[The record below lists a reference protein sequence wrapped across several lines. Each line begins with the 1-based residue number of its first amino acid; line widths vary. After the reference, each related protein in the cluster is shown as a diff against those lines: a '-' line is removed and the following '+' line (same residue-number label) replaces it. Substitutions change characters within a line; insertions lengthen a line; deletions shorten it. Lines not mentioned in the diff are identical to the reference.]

1 MELSIR
7 VTQPQLCTEPVQL
20 GIIRCPYQVVTWLL
34 MKLDGYGQQVSAS
47 LNIEKTQ
54 ARAHVPSF
62 QVLSVLTIVRN
73 VLQDFVI
80 HHVDP
85 TFLES
90 IGTSLISSERL

>member
-1 MELSIR
+1 
-7 VTQPQLCTEPVQL
+7 
-20 GIIRCPYQVVTWLL
+20 

-47 LNIEKTQ
+47 FNIEKTQ

-62 QVLSVLTIVRN
+62 QVRSVLTIVWN

-85 TFLES
+85 TFLEN
-90 IGTSLISSERL
+90 IGTSLISSERLERFSYDLEMKTRKQNRNNRRTNIERFGWFIERI